1 VSNEAAQHM
10 TADDHAIARKGLA
23 LQNGQFRRQ
32 TREERD
38 AAVDHRALALRM
50 FADAKHRVRHLK
62 CSTECRREM
71 ARDALGHAL
80 RHRDWK

>member
-1 VSNEAAQHM
+1 M

-32 TREERD
+32 TVTERA
-38 AAVDHRALALRM
+38 AAVDHRALAVRM
-50 FADAKHRVRHLK
+50 FADAKRRIRWTHTT
-62 CSTECRREM
+62 TECRREM